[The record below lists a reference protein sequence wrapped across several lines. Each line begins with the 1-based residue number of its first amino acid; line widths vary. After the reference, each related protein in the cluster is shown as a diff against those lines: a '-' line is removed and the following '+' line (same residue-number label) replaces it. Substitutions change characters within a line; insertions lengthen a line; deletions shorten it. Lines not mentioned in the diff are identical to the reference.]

1 MEHLHH
7 MRLVFQI
14 LASNK
19 QFLKKSKCCL
29 VKFQIA
35 CLGYIITQDGV
46 HADESK
52 ILVVLEWPCP
62 TTVHIRGLRGFFG
75 LSDYCC
81 KFVQNCSIIA
91 ALLTN
96 MLRKNSF
103 QWIDRAVQSF
113 NQLKKVMTTTTLLS
127 PFDFEQVFT
136 VECDAC
142 DSGIGAVFL

>member
-52 ILVVLEWPCP
+52 ILGVLEWPCP
-62 TTVHIRGLRGFFG
+62 TTVHIRGLRGS
-75 LSDYCC
+75 L
-81 KFVQNCSIIA
+81 
-91 ALLTN
+91 
-96 MLRKNSF
+96 
-103 QWIDRAVQSF
+103 
-113 NQLKKVMTTTTLLS
+113 
-127 PFDFEQVFT
+127 
-136 VECDAC
+136 
-142 DSGIGAVFL
+142 VFLTIVVSLFKTIVLLQHYSLTCCARTPSNG